1 MIRIVVTLSVMVF
14 ATSAFARTEV
24 TDRQS
29 CLSYFADAVRSSE
42 NYQYAPKYHAK
53 ILANAPEAAK
63 QHADAIV
70 SAHEQIAQI
79 YQQIA
84 ENADLMC
91 RQYD

>member
-1 MIRIVVTLSVMVF
+1 MIRTIVALSVVVF

-42 NYQYAPKYHAK
+42 NYQYAPTYHAK
-53 ILANAPEAAK
+53 ILENASETAK
-63 QHADAIV
+63 QYADAIV
-70 SAHEQIAQI
+70 TAHEQIAQI